1 MKKTLIPLGLAL
13 MCGAAQADQIQ
24 HVKAGDWL
32 IRGGFMDVDPKSDNL
47 SLSSGNLQVE
57 DDTSFTFNVSY
68 FFTDA
73 LAVELQL
80 ATPFE
85 HDVDLDG
92 AGRVATI
99 DHLPPTLNVQYHFQY
114 GAFKPYVGAGVN
126 YTIIYNE
133 NTTGALTGTK
143 LELDDSFGL
152 GVQAGMDYSIGN
164 GWYLNGEIR
173 YIDLDSD
180 ASLDGAGLGTV
191 EVDPFTWA
199 LNVGKFF

>member
-1 MKKTLIPLGLAL
+1 MNLAE
-13 MCGAAQADQIQ
+13 QIQ

-47 SLSSGNLQVE
+47 SLPSGNLQVE

-73 LAVELQL
+73 LALELQL

-99 DHLPPTLNVQYHFQY
+99 DHLPPTVSVQYHFQY

-133 NTTGALTGTK
+133 NTTGALAGTK

-152 GVQAGMDYSIGN
+152 AAQVGMDYAIGN
-164 GWYLNGEIR
+164 GWYLNGELR
-173 YIDLDSD
+173 YVDLDSD
-180 ASLDGAGLGTV
+180 ASVNGGDIGTV
-191 EVDPFTWA
+191 EVDPFLWA